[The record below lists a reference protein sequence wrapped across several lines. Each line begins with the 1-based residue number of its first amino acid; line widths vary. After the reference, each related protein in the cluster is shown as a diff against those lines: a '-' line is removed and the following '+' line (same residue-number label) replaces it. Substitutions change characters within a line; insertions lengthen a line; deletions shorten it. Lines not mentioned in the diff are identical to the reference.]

1 MREILSEASRLIRNR
16 HFALAVLIMLIAF
29 SGYAACD
36 WVFMYDWD
44 VAYRSS
50 SLQQTLGGIY
60 FGGAM
65 LVVPLVWHRL
75 KNCKRISLITGLS
88 AVLCRATRSQ
98 NWQALFWHPVQQ
110 LRSLLCFMHLSGTF
124 SPPRAIP
131 LKMIISLYLLR
142 MIASSR
148 RGKRYF
154 TACPS
159 IFGLQPLCFSAAAY
173 GAWRV

>member
-60 FGGAM
+60 FRFA
-65 LVVPLVWHRL
+65 PPCRLVWHRL
-75 KNCKRISLITGLS
+75 KSCKRISLITGLS
-88 AVLCRATRSQ
+88 AVLCHAMRSQ

-110 LRSLLCFMHLSGTF
+110 LRSLLRFMHLSGTF

-159 IFGLQPLCFSAAAY
+159 IFGLPLLCFSAAAY
-173 GAWRV
+173 GAW

>member
-65 LVVPLVWHRL
+65 LVVPLCAALPGWSGTRL

-98 NWQALFWHPVQQ
+98 NWQALFW
-110 LRSLLCFMHLSGTF
+110 LRCSNALCFCVHALIWNILAT
-124 SPPRAIP
+124 PCNP

-159 IFGLQPLCFSAAAY
+159 IFGL
-173 GAWRV
+173 

>member
-65 LVVPLVWHRL
+65 LVVPLCAALPAGLAQVEEL
-75 KNCKRISLITGLS
+75 QTNFIDYRIIRSSMPRYEVTKL
-88 AVLCRATRSQ
+88 AVSYT
-98 NWQALFWHPVQQ
+98 
-110 LRSLLCFMHLSGTF
+110 HLTL
-124 SPPRAIP
+124 PT
-131 LKMIISLYLLR
+131 
-142 MIASSR
+142 IA
-148 RGKRYF
+148 
-154 TACPS
+154 
-159 IFGLQPLCFSAAAY
+159 
-173 GAWRV
+173 